1 MNEKVVLR
9 DSTRMERED
18 LEVIRTE
25 LVVSVSEI
33 AEEKPTGQIPVT
45 EVVS

>member
-1 MNEKVVLR
+1 MELR
-9 DSTRMERED
+9 RERED

-33 AEEKPTGQIPVT
+33 AEKEKPTGQIPVT

>member
-1 MNEKVVLR
+1 MELR
-9 DSTRMERED
+9 RERED
-18 LEVIRTE
+18 LEVIRT

-33 AEEKPTGQIPVT
+33 AEKEKPTGQIPVT